1 MWCADMNISKTEQYN
16 LALEV
21 YDKLKK
27 QGKTLA
33 TAESCTG
40 GLIGATIT
48 AVPGVSECYG
58 FGVVTYANE
67 AKEKLLGV
75 SHHTLETVGAVSPE
89 TACQMAEGALKLSGS
104 DVAVAVTGIAGPGG
118 GSAEKPV
125 GLVYVGI
132 AVKDKEPK
140 AVKNVFD
147 GDRDEVRASTV
158 KKALELVLE
167 ELQ

>member
-1 MWCADMNISKTEQYN
+1 MDISKTEQYN

-40 GLIGATIT
+40 GLVGATLT

-75 SHHTLETVGAVSPE
+75 KKETLETLGAVSSQ
-89 TACQMAEGALKLSGS
+89 TACEMAEGALKLANA

-125 GLVYVGI
+125 GLVYIGI
-132 AVKDKEPK
+132 ATKGKEPK
-140 AVKNVFD
+140 AIKNIFA
-147 GDRDEVRASTV
+147 GNRDEVRSATV
-158 KKALELVLE
+158 SKALNLVLE
-167 ELQ
+167 VLQ